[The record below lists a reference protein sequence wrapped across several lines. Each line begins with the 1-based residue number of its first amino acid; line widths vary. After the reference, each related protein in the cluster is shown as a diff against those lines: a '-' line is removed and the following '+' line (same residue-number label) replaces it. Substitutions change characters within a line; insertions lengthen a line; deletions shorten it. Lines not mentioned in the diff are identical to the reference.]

1 MQKDM
6 NIFPLTYA
14 ILHGIRV
21 TRAARP
27 EKSPIKRHF
36 MHASAFERNIGKRY
50 FVYLYCIVRYT
61 GSPAVCPFRPRS
73 CMQPAA
79 DDACAVY
86 ERRGAG
92 VPRRARLRGGA
103 RPPPR
108 SGGVAAGPVRPPP
121 PAPGKKNR
129 PPPGDPGGRLNPTGG
144 RGGPR
149 GAPRAGGR
157 PPPAAFRRLCRRNRA
172 PRPPLSGKKEPPHPG
187 IHARGTAAPCA
198 EAGSAYSFG

>member
-21 TRAARP
+21 IRAARP

-36 MHASAFERNIGKRY
+36 MHVSAFERNIGKRY

-61 GSPAVCPFRPRS
+61 GSPAVCPFLPRS

-86 ERRGAG
+86 ERRGA
-92 VPRRARLRGGA
+92 RRA
-103 RPPPR
+103 PR
-108 SGGVAAGPVRPPP
+108 S
-121 PAPGKKNR
+121 PGKKDR
-129 PPPGDPGGRLNPTGG
+129 RTPGYMPGE
-144 RGGPR
+144 
-149 GAPRAGGR
+149 
-157 PPPAAFRRLCRRNRA
+157 RRLHVQKRVLLIRLGKAPGRRGSDAWANHVPERCA
-172 PRPPLSGKKEPPHPG
+172 CWGYSPDPHTEP
-187 IHARGTAAPCA
+187 
-198 EAGSAYSFG
+198 

>member
-6 NIFPLTYA
+6 NIFPLIYT

-36 MHASAFERNIGKRY
+36 MHVSVFERNIGKRY
-50 FVYLYCIVRYT
+50 FVYLYCIMRYT
-61 GSPAVCPFRPRS
+61 GSPVVCPFRPRS

-86 ERRGAG
+86 ERRGARRA
-92 VPRRARLRGGA
+92 RRARLRG
-103 RPPPR
+103 
-108 SGGVAAGPVRPPP
+108 
-121 PAPGKKNR
+121 
-129 PPPGDPGGRLNPTGG
+129 RL
-144 RGGPR
+144 
-149 GAPRAGGR
+149 
-157 PPPAAFRRLCRRNRA
+157 PPAAFRRLCRRNRA
-172 PRPPLSGKKEPPHPG
+172 PRPSLSGKKEPPHPG
-187 IHARGTAAPCA
+187 IHAQGTAAPCA

>member
-92 VPRRARLRGGA
+92 VPRRARLRGGD
-103 RPPPR
+103 RPPQR
-108 SGGVAAGPVRPPP
+108 SGGFAAGTVRP
-121 PAPGKKNR
+121 APR
-129 PPPGDPGGRLNPTGG
+129 SPGGPAVVIEPGFIPSVCGSGGGEGACRRCWRLSRPRSRCTSPRSRQPCRRPRTRGCAWRCG
-144 RGGPR
+144 RGTSGR
-149 GAPRAGGR
+149 G
-157 PPPAAFRRLCRRNRA
+157 
-172 PRPPLSGKKEPPHPG
+172 
-187 IHARGTAAPCA
+187 
-198 EAGSAYSFG
+198 

>member
-6 NIFPLTYA
+6 NIFPLTHD

-36 MHASAFERNIGKRY
+36 MHVSAFERNIGKRY
-50 FVYLYCIVRYT
+50 FVHLYCIVRYT

-86 ERRGAG
+86 ERRGA
-92 VPRRARLRGGA
+92 RRAPSGTPAGGRRPPQSSGAGGGGGGGAAAARGGGGEDAAAPGGRRGGA
-103 RPPPR
+103 RPLLR
-108 SGGVAAGPVRPPP
+108 GVALP
-121 PAPGKKNR
+121 PAG
-129 PPPGDPGGRLNPTGG
+129 
-144 RGGPR
+144 
-149 GAPRAGGR
+149 
-157 PPPAAFRRLCRRNRA
+157 FRRLALSNRA

-187 IHARGTAAPCA
+187 IHTQGTAAPCA
-198 EAGSAYSFG
+198 EAGSAYSFE

>member
-6 NIFPLTYA
+6 NIFPLIYT

-36 MHASAFERNIGKRY
+36 MHVSVFERNIGKRY
-50 FVYLYCIVRYT
+50 FVYLYCIMRYT
-61 GSPAVCPFRPRS
+61 GSPAGCPFRPRS

-86 ERRGAG
+86 ERRGARRA
-92 VPRRARLRGGA
+92 RRARLRG
-103 RPPPR
+103 
-108 SGGVAAGPVRPPP
+108 
-121 PAPGKKNR
+121 
-129 PPPGDPGGRLNPTGG
+129 RL
-144 RGGPR
+144 
-149 GAPRAGGR
+149 
-157 PPPAAFRRLCRRNRA
+157 PPAAFRRLCRRNRA
-172 PRPPLSGKKEPPHPG
+172 PRPSLSGKKEPPHPG

>member
-6 NIFPLTYA
+6 NIFPLIYT

-36 MHASAFERNIGKRY
+36 MHVSVFERNIGKRY

-86 ERRGAG
+86 ERRGARRA
-92 VPRRARLRGGA
+92 RRARLRG
-103 RPPPR
+103 
-108 SGGVAAGPVRPPP
+108 
-121 PAPGKKNR
+121 
-129 PPPGDPGGRLNPTGG
+129 RL
-144 RGGPR
+144 
-149 GAPRAGGR
+149 
-157 PPPAAFRRLCRRNRA
+157 PPAAFRRICRRNRA
-172 PRPPLSGKKEPPHPG
+172 PRPSLSGKKEPPHPG
-187 IHARGTAAPCA
+187 IHAQGTAALCA
-198 EAGSAYSFG
+198 EASSAYSFG

>member
-21 TRAARP
+21 TRATRP

-36 MHASAFERNIGKRY
+36 MHVSAFERNIGKRY

-86 ERRGAG
+86 ERRGA
-92 VPRRARLRGGA
+92 RRAPSGTPAGGD
-103 RPPPR
+103 RPPQR
-108 SGGVAAGPVRPPP
+108 SGGFAAGTVRPAPRS
-121 PAPGKKNR
+121 PGKKDR
-129 PPPGDPGGRLNPTGG
+129 RTPGYMPGE
-144 RGGPR
+144 
-149 GAPRAGGR
+149 
-157 PPPAAFRRLCRRNRA
+157 RRLHVQKRVLLIRLGKAPGRRGSDAWADHVPERCA
-172 PRPPLSGKKEPPHPG
+172 CWGYSPDPHTEP
-187 IHARGTAAPCA
+187 
-198 EAGSAYSFG
+198 

>member
-6 NIFPLTYA
+6 NIFPLIYT

-36 MHASAFERNIGKRY
+36 MHVSVFERNIGKRY
-50 FVYLYCIVRYT
+50 FVYLYCIMRYT
-61 GSPAVCPFRPRS
+61 GSPVVCPFRSRS

-86 ERRGAG
+86 ERRGARRA
-92 VPRRARLRGGA
+92 RRARLRGG
-103 RPPPR
+103 
-108 SGGVAAGPVRPPP
+108 
-121 PAPGKKNR
+121 
-129 PPPGDPGGRLNPTGG
+129 RLPL
-144 RGGPR
+144 
-149 GAPRAGGR
+149 
-157 PPPAAFRRLCRRNRA
+157 AAFRRLCRRNRA

-187 IHARGTAAPCA
+187 IHAQGTAAPCA

>member
-36 MHASAFERNIGKRY
+36 MHVSAFERNIGKRY

-86 ERRGAG
+86 ERRGA
-92 VPRRARLRGGA
+92 RRAPSGTPAGA
-103 RPPPR
+103 TAPR
-108 SGGVAAGPVRPPP
+108 SVPAALPQEPCAPP
-121 PAPGKKNR
+121 PALREKR
-129 PPPGDPGGRLNPTGG
+129 
-144 RGGPR
+144 
-149 GAPRAGGR
+149 
-157 PPPAAFRRLCRRNRA
+157 
-172 PRPPLSGKKEPPHPG
+172 
-187 IHARGTAAPCA
+187 TAAPRDTYPGNG
-198 EAGSAYSFG
+198 GSMCRSGFCLFV

>member
-36 MHASAFERNIGKRY
+36 MHVSAFERNIGKRY

-86 ERRGAG
+86 ERRGA
-92 VPRRARLRGGA
+92 RRA
-103 RPPPR
+103 P
-108 SGGVAAGPVRPPP
+108 SGTP
-121 PAPGKKNR
+121 
-129 PPPGDPGGRLNPTGG
+129 
-144 RGGPR
+144 
-149 GAPRAGGR
+149 AGGR
-157 PPPAAFRRLCRRNRA
+157 PPPAAFRAALPQEPCA
-172 PRPPLSGKKEPPHPG
+172 PPPALREK
-187 IHARGTAAPCA
+187 RTAAPRDTYPGNG
-198 EAGSAYSFG
+198 GSMCRSGFCLFV

>member
-6 NIFPLTYA
+6 NIFPLIYT

-36 MHASAFERNIGKRY
+36 MHVSVFERNIGKRY
-50 FVYLYCIVRYT
+50 FVYLYCIMRYT

-86 ERRGAG
+86 ERRGA
-92 VPRRARLRGGA
+92 RRAPSGTPAGGD
-103 RPPPR
+103 RPTQR
-108 SGGVAAGPVRPPP
+108 SGGFAAGTVRPAPRS
-121 PAPGKKNR
+121 PGKKNR
-129 PPPGDPGGRLNPTGG
+129 RTPGYM
-144 RGGPR
+144 PR
-149 GAPRAGGR
+149 E
-157 PPPAAFRRLCRRNRA
+157 RRLHVQKRVLLIRLGKAPGRRGSDAWADRA
-172 PRPPLSGKKEPPHPG
+172 PERCACWGYSPDPHTEP
-187 IHARGTAAPCA
+187 
-198 EAGSAYSFG
+198 

>member
-6 NIFPLTYA
+6 NIFPLIYT

-21 TRAARP
+21 TRATRP

-36 MHASAFERNIGKRY
+36 MHVSAFERNIGKRY

-86 ERRGAG
+86 ERRGA
-92 VPRRARLRGGA
+92 RRA
-103 RPPPR
+103 P
-108 SGGVAAGPVRPPP
+108 SGTP
-121 PAPGKKNR
+121 
-129 PPPGDPGGRLNPTGG
+129 
-144 RGGPR
+144 
-149 GAPRAGGR
+149 AGGDR
-157 PPPAAFRRLCRRNRA
+157 PPAAFRRLCRRNRA

-187 IHARGTAAPCA
+187 IHAQGTAAPCA

>member
-36 MHASAFERNIGKRY
+36 MHVSAFERNIGKRY

-86 ERRGAG
+86 ERRGA
-92 VPRRARLRGGA
+92 RRA
-103 RPPPR
+103 P
-108 SGGVAAGPVRPPP
+108 SGTP
-121 PAPGKKNR
+121 
-129 PPPGDPGGRLNPTGG
+129 
-144 RGGPR
+144 
-149 GAPRAGGR
+149 AGGR
-157 PPPAAFRRLCRRNRA
+157 PPPRSPGKKDRRTPGYMPGERRLHVQKRVLLIRLGKAPGRRGSDAWADRVPERCA
-172 PRPPLSGKKEPPHPG
+172 CWGYSPDPHTEP
-187 IHARGTAAPCA
+187 
-198 EAGSAYSFG
+198 

>member
-36 MHASAFERNIGKRY
+36 MHASAFVRNIGKRY

-92 VPRRARLRGGA
+92 VPRRARLRGGD
-103 RPPPR
+103 RPPQR
-108 SGGVAAGPVRPPP
+108 SGPRPEPAPPTGVSPFHPAAAGRRRR
-121 PAPGKKNR
+121 APGFRKKS
-129 PPPGDPGGRLNPTGG
+129 PGTFMPE
-144 RGGPR
+144 PR
-149 GAPRAGGR
+149 VTP
-157 PPPAAFRRLCRRNRA
+157 
-172 PRPPLSGKKEPPHPG
+172 
-187 IHARGTAAPCA
+187 
-198 EAGSAYSFG
+198 